1 MTLTKILLPILT
13 GTMLFA
19 SNGASL
25 YTKKCK
31 SCHGLQGDVKA
42 MGKSKA
48 IKGMPIATIE
58 KAMHDYAT
66 GERKSMSLIK
76 KMKKDFIRKH
86 DEEELHSLSTYI
98 HKL

>member
-1 MTLTKILLPILT
+1 MLL
-13 GTMLFA
+13 A
-19 SNGASL
+19 SNGATI

-31 SCHGLQGDVKA
+31 SCHGVKGDTKA

-48 IKGMPIATIE
+48 IKGMSISSLE

-76 KMKKDFIRKH
+76 KMKKDFIKKH
-86 DEEELHSLSTYI
+86 TEAELHAVSKYI
-98 HKL
+98 HGL